1 MRWAWHKKTGCLPH
15 AVDLDQSTLTEE
27 QCQQLEALLY
37 EYANVVMLSSSELGS
52 TELLTTQLI
61 IHTSNSKPEEHLSLC
76 DLIDEGRFSSRLTHH
91 RAHCWKV
98 AGAQPKGHHQKLV
111 ESRLCCK
118 HCLCFNLGCIMTCQ
132 YPNAKSRVVKTLV
145 LDSRSK
151 VSSLC
156 HWGGSWMGMV
166 LTDLAW
172 DSCVVYIDDILVIE
186 ETSWETSENATVCCW
201 LVPEATEMLLRKNC
215 IEWWYIHRQ
224 YQGWCSHRISTTFR
238 PENTAVLS
246 GPGFLLMLFYTQIL
260 SSHQSPACPHLQ

>member
-52 TELLTTQLI
+52 TDLLTTQLI

-186 ETSWETSENATVCCW
+186 ETS
-201 LVPEATEMLLRKNC
+201 
-215 IEWWYIHRQ
+215 
-224 YQGWCSHRISTTFR
+224 
-238 PENTAVLS
+238 
-246 GPGFLLMLFYTQIL
+246 
-260 SSHQSPACPHLQ
+260 